1 MLGPIAMPP
10 VGRVG
15 FGVGGPG
22 VNVRLADPE

>member
-22 VNVRLADPE
+22 VNVRFADPE